1 MVHHLK
7 LFLLFLL
14 TFKAYGQDERYFR
27 QILKGETPNLSL
39 QSSEFKTRELNV
51 DGASYHVDLNGDGI
65 EEIIRPQKKDGVDC
79 IEIRDSSSRIVFES
93 KLLAIGGDSAI
104 YKIKLAQLSKE
115 VKVLILFLDEGQ
127 STGKKFENL
136 GRIFLLTLENNDL
149 SKMKM
154 KMGPHHF
161 HEKEGQRE
169 QYWRR
174 DYSVEVRDLDH
185 DGVRDIIVEYNH
197 IQRIM
202 RYKGKGEWERL

>member
-39 QSSEFKTRELNV
+39 QSSEFTTRELNV

-65 EEIIRPQKKDGVDC
+65 EEILRPQKRDGVDS
-79 IEIRDSSSRIVFES
+79 IEIRDSSSRIVFEA

-149 SKMKM
+149 SQMKM
-154 KMGPHHF
+154 TMGPHHF

-174 DYSVEVRDLDH
+174 DYSVELRDLDH
-185 DGVRDIIVEYNH
+185 DGVRDVIVEYNH